1 VLLVCSFVLFFYVP
15 LIFRKAYKAAKCIEI
30 WGDKMGVLLA
40 KKPVCSTA
48 EECYKKRIAE
58 LERKLMEKD
67 EIIQCLREHWYRRI
81 MDERAE
87 HERELE
93 KLKKELE
100 KEAEKV
106 KEYEEIIKKYAE
118 FIVEKGLDSEFVEFI
133 IKTAEAEKED
143 ELRKKYMLPL
153 PEDEDEYYEEY
164 EEEEEYEDY
173 GVIDKIKK
181 AVKKIAKIVLHSN

>member
-1 VLLVCSFVLFFYVP
+1 VLLVGSFVLFFYVP

-40 KKPVCSTA
+40 KKPVCDTA
-48 EECYKKRIAE
+48 EECYKKRISE

-100 KEAEKV
+100 KEAEKLN
-106 KEYEEIIKKYAE
+106 EYEEIIKKYAE

-143 ELRKKYMLPL
+143 ELRKKYMLP
-153 PEDEDEYYEEY
+153 EDEDEYYEEY
-164 EEEEEYEDY
+164 EEEIEDY